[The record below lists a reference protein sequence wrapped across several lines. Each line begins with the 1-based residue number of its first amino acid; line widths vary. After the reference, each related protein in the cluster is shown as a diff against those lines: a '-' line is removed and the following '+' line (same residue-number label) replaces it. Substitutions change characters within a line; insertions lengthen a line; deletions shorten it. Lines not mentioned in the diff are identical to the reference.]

1 MVLTLK
7 YVGSKD
13 SGKRQRYDAY
23 GYAGVDGQG
32 GGGVPVG
39 LEEVQEIHLPSSLDN
54 SRCDTI

>member
-23 GYAGVDGQG
+23 GHAGVDGQG
-32 GGGVPVG
+32 GGGVSGGFGGGAGDPFAEFFRQQQV
-39 LEEVQEIHLPSSLDN
+39 
-54 SRCDTI
+54 